1 MSTFFQHRAREVAFT
16 MKFKRQ
22 IKPYRAAAG
31 GWGSLEATTRFVFDS
46 KAALKNMR
54 NLMRMN
60 KARGFDCP
68 GCAWGDDNKSTF
80 SFCENGAKAVT
91 WEATR
96 RTVDPDFFAQH
107 SVSRLYAESD
117 YFLEY
122 QGRLTHPLSYNPDT
136 DHYEPVS
143 WEDAFTLI
151 AQHIHAMDH
160 PDQIELYTSGRASNE
175 ASWLYQLF
183 GRMLGTNNFPDCSNM
198 CHEASGTGLK
208 RSIGV
213 GKGTIRLDDFDSAD
227 AIFVFGQ
234 NPGTNHPRML
244 HSLRHAAEH
253 GANIVTFNTLRERGL
268 ERFADPQNPLEV
280 ITPMAGKISS
290 SYYQPRLGGDMA
302 AVRGMVKAL
311 LEEHRRQSVP
321 DGGGI
326 FDTQFIRE
334 HTHGVDAY
342 LAMVDATGWEAIT
355 AGSGLSEEELR
366 QAAAIYQHSERVICT
381 WAMGITQHK
390 HSVDTVREIANLQL
404 LFGQLGKKGAGLC
417 PVRGHSNVQGNRTM
431 GIDEKPG
438 APFLDALGK
447 HFGFEPP
454 RRAGHNTVEAIEA
467 MLRDEIRV
475 LITLGGN
482 LAAAAPD
489 SPRTEEA
496 LQRCGLTVHI
506 STKLN
511 RTHLVPG
518 YENSLILPTLGR
530 TERDMQRT
538 GSQFITVEDS
548 FSMVHASEG
557 IGIPLSEHQ
566 RSETAIVAGIANA
579 VLGREK
585 ADWQSMADDYSIIRD
600 HIAAT
605 LPGFDDF
612 NQKCEQPGGFYLGN
626 AAARHVFGTPSGKAE
641 FSAAPLPETLFPQLG
656 NATVPFV
663 LQTLRSHDQYNTT
676 IYGLDD
682 RYRGVYGQRRVVFIH
697 PDDMAEQGMHEG
709 DKVDIETLWNDGI
722 TRQVGGFVLI
732 PYNIPRGNLAA
743 YYPETNPLVP
753 LSSFGD
759 DSGTPT
765 SKSIPVKLSL
775 TRQQPSLRIV

>member
-1 MSTFFQHRAREVAFT
+1 

-31 GWGSLEATTRFVFDS
+31 GWGSLEATTRFVLDS

-96 RTVDPDFFAQH
+96 RMVDTDFFAKH
-107 SVSRLYAESD
+107 SVTTLYTQSD

-122 QGRLTHPLSYNPDT
+122 QGRLTHPLRYNAET
-136 DHYEPVS
+136 DHYEPIS
-143 WEDAFTLI
+143 WDDAFALI
-151 AQHIHAMDH
+151 AQHIKAMDH
-160 PDQIELYTSGRASNE
+160 PNQMELYTSGRASNE

-183 GRMLGTNNFPDCSNM
+183 GRLMGTNNFPDCSNM

-213 GKGTIRLDDFDSAD
+213 GKGTIRLDDFDHAD

-244 HSLRHAAEH
+244 HSLRHAADH
-253 GANIVTFNTLRERGL
+253 GAKIVTFNTLRERGL
-268 ERFADPQNPLEV
+268 ERFADPQKPLEV
-280 ITPMAGKISS
+280 VTSKAGNISS
-290 SYYQPRLGGDMA
+290 SYYQPNLGGDMA
-302 AVRGMVKAL
+302 AVRGMVKSL
-311 LEEHRRQSVP
+311 LETHRARLEAGESGLFDQTFINAKTNGIEAYLDAVDNTSWMQIVAQS
-321 DGGGI
+321 GL
-326 FDTQFIRE
+326 TQAQIRE
-334 HTHGVDAY
+334 
-342 LAMVDATGWEAIT
+342 
-355 AGSGLSEEELR
+355 
-366 QAAAIYQHSERVICT
+366 AAAIYQSADRVICT

-390 HSVDTVREIANLQL
+390 HSVDTVREITNLQL

-431 GIDEKPG
+431 GIDEKP
-438 APFLDALGK
+438 AKAFLDALGN
-447 HFGFEPP
+447 HFNFEPP
-454 RRAGHNTVEAIEA
+454 RAAGHNTVEALNA
-467 MLRDEIRV
+467 MLRDEVKV
-475 LITLGGN
+475 LIALGGN

-496 LQRCGLTVHI
+496 MSRCGLTVHI

-511 RTHLVPG
+511 RSHLVPG
-518 YENSLILPTLGR
+518 HAGLILPTLGR
-530 TERDMQRT
+530 TERDLQAT
-538 GSQFITVEDS
+538 GNQFITVEDS

-557 IGIPLSEHQ
+557 IGIPLAETQ
-566 RSETAIVAGIANA
+566 RSETWIVAGIAQA
-579 VLGREK
+579 VLGDEKVKWREL
-585 ADWQSMADDYSIIRD
+585 AGDYNLIRE

-605 LPGFDDF
+605 IPGFADF
-612 NQKCEQPGGFYLGN
+612 NTRCDIPGGFYLGN
-626 AAARHVFGTPSGKAE
+626 AAAELRFNTPSQKAE
-641 FSAAPLPETLFPQLG
+641 FNASALPTSLFPNLDQE
-656 NATVPFV
+656 VPFT

-682 RYRGVYGQRRVVFIH
+682 RYRGVFGQREVVFIN
-697 PDDMAEQGMHEG
+697 PDDMADLGFTEG
-709 DKVDIETLWNDGI
+709 QNVDIETLWNDGI
-722 TRQVGGFVLI
+722 TRRVSGFKLV

-753 LSSFGD
+753 LNSFGD

-765 SKSIPVKLSL
+765 SKSVPVKLELSSAL
-775 TRQQPSLRIV
+775 ADQRIA

>member
-1 MSTFFQHRAREVAFT
+1 

-31 GWGSLEATTRFVFDS
+31 GWGSLEATTRFVLDS

-96 RTVDPDFFAQH
+96 RMVDTDFFAKH
-107 SVSRLYAESD
+107 SVTTLYTQSD

-122 QGRLTHPLSYNPDT
+122 QGRLTHPLRYNAET
-136 DHYEPVS
+136 DHYEPIS
-143 WEDAFTLI
+143 WDDAFALI
-151 AQHIHAMDH
+151 AQHIKAMDH
-160 PDQIELYTSGRASNE
+160 PDQMELYTSGRASNE

-183 GRMLGTNNFPDCSNM
+183 GRLMRTNNFPDCSNM

-213 GKGTIRLDDFDSAD
+213 GKGTIRLDDFDHAD

-244 HSLRHAAEH
+244 HSLRHAADH
-253 GANIVTFNTLRERGL
+253 GAKIVTFNTLRERGL
-268 ERFADPQNPLEV
+268 ERFADPQKPLEV
-280 ITPMAGKISS
+280 VTSKAGNISS
-290 SYYQPRLGGDMA
+290 SYYQPNLGGDMA
-302 AVRGMVKAL
+302 AVRGMVKSL
-311 LEEHRRQSVP
+311 LETHRARLAAGESGLFDQTFINAKTNGIEAYLDAVDNTSWMQIVAQS
-321 DGGGI
+321 GL
-326 FDTQFIRE
+326 TQAQIRE
-334 HTHGVDAY
+334 
-342 LAMVDATGWEAIT
+342 
-355 AGSGLSEEELR
+355 
-366 QAAAIYQHSERVICT
+366 AAAIYQSADRVICT

-390 HSVDTVREIANLQL
+390 HSVDTVREITNLQL

-431 GIDEKPG
+431 GIDEKP
-438 APFLDALGK
+438 AKAFLDALGN
-447 HFGFEPP
+447 HFNFEPP
-454 RRAGHNTVEAIEA
+454 RAAGHNTVEALNA
-467 MLRDEIRV
+467 MLRDEVKV
-475 LITLGGN
+475 LIALGGN

-496 LQRCGLTVHI
+496 MSRCGLTVHI

-511 RTHLVPG
+511 RSHLVPG
-518 YENSLILPTLGR
+518 HEGLILPTLGR
-530 TERDMQRT
+530 TERDLQAT
-538 GSQFITVEDS
+538 GNQFITVEDS

-557 IGIPLSEHQ
+557 IGIPLAETQ
-566 RSETAIVAGIANA
+566 RSETWIVASIAEA
-579 VLGREK
+579 VLGDEKVKWREL
-585 ADWQSMADDYSIIRD
+585 AGDYNLIRE

-605 LPGFDDF
+605 IPGFADF
-612 NQKCEQPGGFYLGN
+612 NAKCDIPGGFYLGN
-626 AAARHVFGTPSGKAE
+626 AAAELRFNTPSQKAE
-641 FSAAPLPETLFPQLG
+641 FNASALPTSLFPNLDQD
-656 NATVPFV
+656 VPFT

-682 RYRGVYGQRRVVFIH
+682 RYRGVFGQREVVFIN
-697 PDDMAEQGMHEG
+697 PDDMADLGFTEG
-709 DKVDIETLWNDGI
+709 QNVDIETLWNDGI
-722 TRQVGGFVLI
+722 TRRVSGFKLV

-753 LSSFGD
+753 LNSFGD

-765 SKSIPVKLSL
+765 SKSVPVKLELSEAL
-775 TRQQPSLRIV
+775 ADQRIA

>member
-1 MSTFFQHRAREVAFT
+1 

-31 GWGSLEATTRFVFDS
+31 GWGSLEATTRFVLDS

-96 RTVDPDFFAQH
+96 RMVDTDFFAKH
-107 SVSRLYAESD
+107 SVTTLYTQSD

-122 QGRLTHPLSYNPDT
+122 QGRLTHPLRYNAET
-136 DHYEPVS
+136 DHYEPIS
-143 WEDAFTLI
+143 WDDAFALI
-151 AQHIHAMDH
+151 AQHIKAMAH
-160 PDQIELYTSGRASNE
+160 PDQMELYTSGRASNE

-183 GRMLGTNNFPDCSNM
+183 GRLMGTNNFPDCSNM

-213 GKGTIRLDDFDSAD
+213 GKGTIRLDDFDHAD

-244 HSLRHAAEH
+244 HSLRHAADH
-253 GANIVTFNTLRERGL
+253 GAKIVTFNTLRERGL
-268 ERFADPQNPLEV
+268 ERFADPQKPLEV
-280 ITPMAGKISS
+280 VTSKAGNISS
-290 SYYQPRLGGDMA
+290 SYYQPNLGGDMA
-302 AVRGMVKAL
+302 AVRGMVKSL
-311 LEEHRRQSVP
+311 LETHRARLAAGESGLFDQTFINAKTNGIEAYLEAVDNTSWMQIVAQS
-321 DGGGI
+321 GL
-326 FDTQFIRE
+326 TQAQIRE
-334 HTHGVDAY
+334 
-342 LAMVDATGWEAIT
+342 
-355 AGSGLSEEELR
+355 
-366 QAAAIYQHSERVICT
+366 AAAIYQSADRVICT

-390 HSVDTVREIANLQL
+390 HSVDTVREITNLQL

-431 GIDEKPG
+431 GIDEKP
-438 APFLDALGK
+438 AKAFLDALGN
-447 HFGFEPP
+447 HFNFEPP
-454 RRAGHNTVEAIEA
+454 RAPGHNTVEALNA
-467 MLRDEIRV
+467 MLRDEVKV
-475 LITLGGN
+475 LIALGGN

-496 LQRCGLTVHI
+496 MSRCGLTVHI

-511 RTHLVPG
+511 RSHLVPG
-518 YENSLILPTLGR
+518 HEGLILPTLGR
-530 TERDMQRT
+530 TERDLQAT
-538 GSQFITVEDS
+538 GNQFITVEDS

-557 IGIPLSEHQ
+557 IGIPLAETQ
-566 RSETAIVAGIANA
+566 RSETWIVAGIAEA
-579 VLGREK
+579 VLGDEKVKWREL
-585 ADWQSMADDYSIIRD
+585 AGDYNLIRE

-605 LPGFDDF
+605 IPGFADF
-612 NQKCEQPGGFYLGN
+612 NAKCDIPGGFYLGN
-626 AAARHVFGTPSGKAE
+626 AAAELRFNTPSQKAE
-641 FSAAPLPETLFPQLG
+641 FNASALPTSLFPNLDQD
-656 NATVPFV
+656 VPFT

-682 RYRGVYGQRRVVFIH
+682 RYRGVFGQREVVFIN
-697 PDDMAEQGMHEG
+697 PDDMADLGFTEG
-709 DKVDIETLWNDGI
+709 QNVDIETLWNDGI
-722 TRQVGGFVLI
+722 TRRVSGFKLV

-753 LSSFGD
+753 LNSFGD

-765 SKSIPVKLSL
+765 SKSVPVKLELSEAL
-775 TRQQPSLRIV
+775 ADQRIA

>member
-1 MSTFFQHRAREVAFT
+1 
-16 MKFKRQ
+16 MKFKTA

-46 KAALKNMR
+46 KQVLKNMR

-96 RTVDPDFFAQH
+96 RYVDAGFFASY
-107 SVSRLYAESD
+107 SVSALSQQSD

-122 QGRLTHPLSYNPDT
+122 QGRLTEPLRYNRET
-136 DHYEPVS
+136 DHYEPIS
-143 WEDAFTLI
+143 WDDAFKLI
-151 AQHIHAMDH
+151 ARHIKAMDNPH
-160 PDQIELYTSGRASNE
+160 QMELYTSGRASNE

-183 GRMLGTNNFPDCSNM
+183 GRMHGSNNFPDCSNM

-208 RSIGV
+208 ESIGV
-213 GKGTIRLDDFDSAD
+213 GKGTIRLDDFDHAD

-244 HSLRHAAEH
+244 HSLRHAADH
-253 GANIVTFNTLRERGL
+253 GAKIVTFNTLRERGL
-268 ERFADPQNPLEV
+268 ERFADPQKPLEV
-280 ITPMAGKISS
+280 VTSKAGTISS
-290 SYYQPRLGGDMA
+290 TYYQPNLGGDMA

-311 LEEHRRQSVP
+311 AETHAARRAKGEP
-321 DGGGI
+321 GL
-326 FDTQFIRE
+326 FDEAFIRT
-334 HTHGVDAY
+334 HTEGVEAW
-342 LAMVDATGWEAIT
+342 LEQVAATEWQQIT
-355 AGSGLSEEELR
+355 QQSGLSEQQLR
-366 QAAAIYQHSERVICT
+366 EAAAIYQSAERVICT

-390 HSVDTVREIANLQL
+390 HSVDTVREIVNLQL

-431 GIDEKPG
+431 GIDEKPS
-438 APFLDALGK
+438 AAFLDSLAR
-447 HFGFEPP
+447 HFNFEPP
-454 RRAGHNTVEAIEA
+454 REAGHNTVEALEA
-467 MLRDEIRV
+467 MLRDEVRV
-475 LITLGGN
+475 LIALGGN

-496 LQRCGLTVHI
+496 LRRCDLTVQI

-511 RTHLVPG
+511 RSHLCPG
-518 YENSLILPTLGR
+518 KKDALILPTLGR
-530 TERDMQRT
+530 TEQDIQAS
-538 GSQFITVEDS
+538 GPQFITVEDS

-557 IGIPLSEHQ
+557 VGKPVADTQ
-566 RSETAIVAGIANA
+566 RSETAIVAGIADA
-579 VLGREK
+579 VLGGEK
-585 ADWQSMADDYSIIRD
+585 VDWLALAADYNKIRD

-605 LPGFDDF
+605 IPGFSDF
-612 NQKCEQPGGFYLGN
+612 NARCDIKGGFYLGN
-626 AAARHVFGTPSGKAE
+626 AAAEFRFNTRNNKAQ
-641 FSAAPLPETLFPQLG
+641 FSAARLPDSLFPQLG
-656 NATVPFV
+656 EDVTVPFT

-682 RYRGVYGQRRVVFIH
+682 RYRGVYGQREVLFINAL
-697 PDDMAEQGMHEG
+697 DMASLGFAAG
-709 DKVDIETLWNDGI
+709 DDVDIETLWNDGI
-722 TRQVGGFVLI
+722 TRKVSGFRLV
-732 PYNIPRGNLAA
+732 PYNIPCGNLAA

-759 DSGTPT
+759 GSGTPT
-765 SKSIPVKLSL
+765 SKSIPVKITLSAVK
-775 TRQQPSLRIV
+775 SDLRIA

>member
-1 MSTFFQHRAREVAFT
+1 

-31 GWGSLEATTRFVFDS
+31 GWGSLEATTRFVLDS

-96 RTVDPDFFAQH
+96 RMVDTDFFAKH
-107 SVSRLYAESD
+107 SVTTLYTQSD

-122 QGRLTHPLSYNPDT
+122 QGRLTHPLRYNAET
-136 DHYEPVS
+136 DHYEPIS
-143 WEDAFTLI
+143 WDDAFALI
-151 AQHIHAMDH
+151 AQHIKAMDH
-160 PDQIELYTSGRASNE
+160 PDQMELYTSGRASNE

-183 GRMLGTNNFPDCSNM
+183 GRLMGTNNFPDCSNM

-213 GKGTIRLDDFDSAD
+213 GKGTIRLDDFDHAD

-244 HSLRHAAEH
+244 HSLRHAADH
-253 GANIVTFNTLRERGL
+253 GAKIVTFNTLRERGL
-268 ERFADPQNPLEV
+268 ERFADPQKPLEV
-280 ITPMAGKISS
+280 VTSKAGNISS
-290 SYYQPRLGGDMA
+290 SYYQPNLGGDMA
-302 AVRGMVKAL
+302 AVRGMVKSL
-311 LEEHRRQSVP
+311 LETHRARLAAGESGLFDQTFINAKTNGIEAYLDAVDNTSWMQIVAQS
-321 DGGGI
+321 GL
-326 FDTQFIRE
+326 TQAQIRE
-334 HTHGVDAY
+334 
-342 LAMVDATGWEAIT
+342 
-355 AGSGLSEEELR
+355 
-366 QAAAIYQHSERVICT
+366 AAAIYQSADRVICT

-390 HSVDTVREIANLQL
+390 HSVDTVREITNLQL

-431 GIDEKPG
+431 GIDEKP
-438 APFLDALGK
+438 AKAFLDALGN
-447 HFGFEPP
+447 HFNFEPP
-454 RRAGHNTVEAIEA
+454 RAAGHNTVEALNA
-467 MLRDEIRV
+467 MLRDEVKV
-475 LITLGGN
+475 LIALGGN

-496 LQRCGLTVHI
+496 MSRCGLTVHI

-511 RTHLVPG
+511 RSHLVPG
-518 YENSLILPTLGR
+518 HDGLILPTLGR
-530 TERDMQRT
+530 TERDLQAT
-538 GSQFITVEDS
+538 GNQFITVEDS

-557 IGIPLSEHQ
+557 IGIPLAETQ
-566 RSETAIVAGIANA
+566 RSETWIVAGIAEA
-579 VLGREK
+579 VLGDEKVKWREL
-585 ADWQSMADDYSIIRD
+585 AGDYNLIRE

-605 LPGFDDF
+605 IPGFADF
-612 NQKCEQPGGFYLGN
+612 NAKCDIPGGFYLGN
-626 AAARHVFGTPSGKAE
+626 AAAELRFNTSSQKAE
-641 FSAAPLPETLFPQLG
+641 FNASALPTSLFPNLDQD
-656 NATVPFV
+656 VPFT

-682 RYRGVYGQRRVVFIH
+682 RYRGVFGQREVVFIN
-697 PDDMAEQGMHEG
+697 PDDMADLGFTEG
-709 DKVDIETLWNDGI
+709 QNVDIETLWNDGI
-722 TRQVGGFVLI
+722 TRRVSGFKLV

-753 LSSFGD
+753 LNSFGD

-765 SKSIPVKLSL
+765 SKSVPVKLELSEAL
-775 TRQQPSLRIV
+775 ADQRIA

>member
-1 MSTFFQHRAREVAFT
+1 

-31 GWGSLEATTRFVFDS
+31 GWGSLEATTRFVLDS

-96 RTVDPDFFAQH
+96 RMVDTDFFAKH
-107 SVSRLYAESD
+107 SVTTLYTQSD

-122 QGRLTHPLSYNPDT
+122 QGRLTHPLRYNAET
-136 DHYEPVS
+136 DHYEPIN
-143 WEDAFTLI
+143 WDDAFALI
-151 AQHIHAMDH
+151 AQHIKAMDH
-160 PDQIELYTSGRASNE
+160 PDQMELYTSGRASNE

-183 GRMLGTNNFPDCSNM
+183 GRLMGTNNFPDCSNM

-213 GKGTIRLDDFDSAD
+213 GKGTIRLDDFDHAD

-244 HSLRHAAEH
+244 HSLRHAADH
-253 GANIVTFNTLRERGL
+253 GAKIVTFNTLRERGL
-268 ERFADPQNPLEV
+268 ERFADPQKPLEV
-280 ITPMAGKISS
+280 VTSKAGNISS
-290 SYYQPRLGGDMA
+290 SYYQPNLGGDMA
-302 AVRGMVKAL
+302 AVRGMVKSL
-311 LEEHRRQSVP
+311 LETHRARLAAGESGLFDQTFINAKTNGIEAYLDAVDNTSWMQIVAQS
-321 DGGGI
+321 GL
-326 FDTQFIRE
+326 TQAQIRE
-334 HTHGVDAY
+334 
-342 LAMVDATGWEAIT
+342 
-355 AGSGLSEEELR
+355 
-366 QAAAIYQHSERVICT
+366 AAAIYQSADRVICT

-390 HSVDTVREIANLQL
+390 HSVDTVREITNLQL

-431 GIDEKPG
+431 GIDEKP
-438 APFLDALGK
+438 AKAFLDALGN
-447 HFGFEPP
+447 HFNFEPP
-454 RRAGHNTVEAIEA
+454 RAAGHNTVEALNA
-467 MLRDEIRV
+467 MLRDEVKV
-475 LITLGGN
+475 LIALGGN

-496 LQRCGLTVHI
+496 MSRCGLTVHI

-511 RTHLVPG
+511 RSHLVPG
-518 YENSLILPTLGR
+518 HDGLILPTLGR
-530 TERDMQRT
+530 TERDLQAT
-538 GSQFITVEDS
+538 GNQFITVEDS

-557 IGIPLSEHQ
+557 IGIPLAETQ
-566 RSETAIVAGIANA
+566 RSETWIVAGIAEA
-579 VLGREK
+579 VLGDEKVKWRKLAGDYNLIRE
-585 ADWQSMADDYSIIRD
+585 

-605 LPGFDDF
+605 IPGFADF
-612 NQKCEQPGGFYLGN
+612 NAKCDIPGGFYLGN
-626 AAARHVFGTPSGKAE
+626 AAAELRFNTPSQKAE
-641 FSAAPLPETLFPQLG
+641 FNASALPTSLFPNLDQD
-656 NATVPFV
+656 VPFT

-682 RYRGVYGQRRVVFIH
+682 RYRGVFGQREVVFIN
-697 PDDMAEQGMHEG
+697 PDDMADLGFTEG
-709 DKVDIETLWNDGI
+709 QNVDIETLWNDGI
-722 TRQVGGFVLI
+722 TRRVSGFKLV

-753 LSSFGD
+753 LNSFGD

-765 SKSIPVKLSL
+765 SKSVPVKLELSEAL
-775 TRQQPSLRIV
+775 ADQRIA

>member
-1 MSTFFQHRAREVAFT
+1 
-16 MKFKRQ
+16 MKFKTA
-22 IKPYRAAAG
+22 IKPYQAAAG

-46 KAALKNMR
+46 KQVLKNMR

-60 KARGFDCP
+60 KAKGFDCP

-96 RTVDPDFFAQH
+96 RFIDASFFAQH
-107 SVSRLYAESD
+107 SVSALYKQSD

-122 QGRLTHPLSYNPDT
+122 QGRLTEPLRYNRET
-136 DHYEPVS
+136 DHYEPIS
-143 WEDAFTLI
+143 WDDAFALI
-151 AQHIHAMDH
+151 ARHIKAMDN
-160 PDQIELYTSGRASNE
+160 PDQMELYTSGRASNE

-183 GRMLGTNNFPDCSNM
+183 GRMNGSNNFPDCSNM

-213 GKGTIRLDDFDSAD
+213 GKGTIRLDDFDHAD

-244 HSLRHAAEH
+244 HSLRHAADH
-253 GANIVTFNTLRERGL
+253 GAKIVTFNTLRERGL
-268 ERFADPQNPLEV
+268 ERFADPQKPLEV
-280 ITPMAGKISS
+280 VTSKAGTISS
-290 SYYQPRLGGDMA
+290 TYYQPNLGGDMA

-311 LEEHRRQSVP
+311 AETHYARLAAGEP
-321 DGGGI
+321 GL
-326 FDTQFIRE
+326 FDEVFINAKTE
-334 HTHGVDAY
+334 GMEAY
-342 LAMVDATGWEAIT
+342 LAAVEATTWSHIVQQ
-355 AGSGLSEEELR
+355 SGLTEQQIRE
-366 QAAAIYQHSERVICT
+366 AAAIYQSAERVICT

-390 HSVDTVREIANLQL
+390 HSVDTVREIVNLQL

-431 GIDEKPG
+431 GIDEKPSQ
-438 APFLDALGK
+438 AFLDSLGK

-454 RRAGHNTVEAIEA
+454 REIGHNTVEALEA
-467 MLRDEIRV
+467 MLRDEIKV
-475 LITLGGN
+475 LIALGGN

-496 LQRCGLTVHI
+496 LRRCGLTVQI

-511 RTHLVPG
+511 RSHLCPG
-518 YENSLILPTLGR
+518 AVDALILPTLGR
-530 TERDMQRT
+530 TEQDIQAT
-538 GSQFITVEDS
+538 GPQFITVEDS

-557 IGIPLSEHQ
+557 VGKPIADTQ
-566 RSETAIVAGIANA
+566 RSETAIVAGIAHA
-579 VLGREK
+579 VLGSEK
-585 ADWQSMADDYSIIRD
+585 VDWLGLAADYNLIRD

-605 LPGFDDF
+605 IPGFTDF
-612 NQKCEQPGGFYLGN
+612 NAKCDIKGGFYLGN
-626 AAARHVFGTPSGKAE
+626 AAAEFRFNTLNNKAQ
-641 FSAAPLPETLFPQLG
+641 FSAAGLPASLFPQLDVE
-656 NATVPFV
+656 VPFT

-682 RYRGVYGQRRVVFIH
+682 RYRGVYGQREVLFIH
-697 PDDMAEQGMHEG
+697 PEDMARLGFAAG

-722 TRQVGGFVLI
+722 VRKVSEFKLV
-732 PYNIPRGNLAA
+732 PYNIPKGNLAA

-759 DSGTPT
+759 GSGTPT
-765 SKSIPVKLSL
+765 SKSVPVKITLSEEK
-775 TRQQPSLRIV
+775 PGLRIA

>member
-1 MSTFFQHRAREVAFT
+1 

-31 GWGSLEATTRFVFDS
+31 GWGSLEATTRFVLDS

-96 RTVDPDFFAQH
+96 RMVDTDFFAKH
-107 SVSRLYAESD
+107 SVTTLYTQSD

-122 QGRLTHPLSYNPDT
+122 QGRLTHPLRYNAET
-136 DHYEPVS
+136 DHYEPIS
-143 WEDAFTLI
+143 WDDAFALI
-151 AQHIHAMDH
+151 AQHIKAMDH
-160 PDQIELYTSGRASNE
+160 PDQMELYTSGRASNE

-183 GRMLGTNNFPDCSNM
+183 GRLMGTNNFPDCSNM

-213 GKGTIRLDDFDSAD
+213 GKGTIRLDDFDHAD

-244 HSLRHAAEH
+244 HSLRHAADH
-253 GANIVTFNTLRERGL
+253 GAKIVTFNTLRERGL
-268 ERFADPQNPLEV
+268 ERFADPQKPLEV
-280 ITPMAGKISS
+280 VTSKAGNISS
-290 SYYQPRLGGDMA
+290 SYYQPNLGGDMA
-302 AVRGMVKAL
+302 AVRGMVKSL
-311 LEEHRRQSVP
+311 LETHRARLAAGESGLFDQTFINAKTNGIEAYLDAVDNTSWMQIVAQS
-321 DGGGI
+321 GL
-326 FDTQFIRE
+326 TQAQIRE
-334 HTHGVDAY
+334 
-342 LAMVDATGWEAIT
+342 
-355 AGSGLSEEELR
+355 
-366 QAAAIYQHSERVICT
+366 AAAIYQSADRVICT

-390 HSVDTVREIANLQL
+390 HSVDTVREITNLQL

-431 GIDEKPG
+431 GIDEKP
-438 APFLDALGK
+438 AKAFLDALGN
-447 HFGFEPP
+447 HFNFEPP
-454 RRAGHNTVEAIEA
+454 RAAGHNTVEALNA
-467 MLRDEIRV
+467 MLRDEVKV
-475 LITLGGN
+475 LIALGGN

-496 LQRCGLTVHI
+496 MSRCGLTVHI

-511 RTHLVPG
+511 RSHLVPG
-518 YENSLILPTLGR
+518 HEGLILPTLGR
-530 TERDMQRT
+530 TERDLQAT
-538 GSQFITVEDS
+538 GNQFITVEDS

-557 IGIPLSEHQ
+557 IGIPLAETQ
-566 RSETAIVAGIANA
+566 RSETWIVAGIAEA
-579 VLGREK
+579 VLGDEKVKWREL
-585 ADWQSMADDYSIIRD
+585 AGDYNLIRD

-605 LPGFDDF
+605 IPGFADF
-612 NQKCEQPGGFYLGN
+612 NAKCDIPGGFYLGN
-626 AAARHVFGTPSGKAE
+626 AAAELRFNTPSQKAE
-641 FSAAPLPETLFPQLG
+641 FNASALPTSLFPNLDQD
-656 NATVPFV
+656 VPFT

-682 RYRGVYGQRRVVFIH
+682 RYRGVFGQREVVFIN
-697 PDDMAEQGMHEG
+697 PDDMADLGFTEG
-709 DKVDIETLWNDGI
+709 QNVDIETLWNDGI
-722 TRQVGGFVLI
+722 TRRVSGFKLV

-753 LSSFGD
+753 LNSFGD

-765 SKSIPVKLSL
+765 SKSVPVKLELSEAL
-775 TRQQPSLRIV
+775 ADQRIA

>member
-1 MSTFFQHRAREVAFT
+1 

-31 GWGSLEATTRFVFDS
+31 GWGSLEATTRFVLDS

-96 RTVDPDFFAQH
+96 RMVDTDFFAKH
-107 SVSRLYAESD
+107 SVTTLYTQSD

-122 QGRLTHPLSYNPDT
+122 QGRLTHPLRYNAET
-136 DHYEPVS
+136 DHYEPIS
-143 WEDAFTLI
+143 WEDAFALI
-151 AQHIHAMDH
+151 AQHIKAMDH
-160 PDQIELYTSGRASNE
+160 PDQMELYTSGRASNE

-183 GRMLGTNNFPDCSNM
+183 GRLMGTNNFPDCSNM

-213 GKGTIRLDDFDSAD
+213 GKGTIRLDDFDHAD

-244 HSLRHAAEH
+244 HSLRHAADH
-253 GANIVTFNTLRERGL
+253 GAKIVTFNTLRERGL
-268 ERFADPQNPLEV
+268 ERFADPQKPLEV
-280 ITPMAGKISS
+280 VTSKAGNISS
-290 SYYQPRLGGDMA
+290 SYYQPNLGGDMA
-302 AVRGMVKAL
+302 AVRGMVKSL
-311 LEEHRRQSVP
+311 LETHRARLAAGESGLFDQTFINAKTNGIEAYLDAVDNTSWMQIVAQS
-321 DGGGI
+321 GL
-326 FDTQFIRE
+326 TQAQIRE
-334 HTHGVDAY
+334 
-342 LAMVDATGWEAIT
+342 
-355 AGSGLSEEELR
+355 
-366 QAAAIYQHSERVICT
+366 AAAIYQSADRVICT

-390 HSVDTVREIANLQL
+390 HSVDTVREITNLQL

-431 GIDEKPG
+431 GIDEKP
-438 APFLDALGK
+438 AKAFLDALGN
-447 HFGFEPP
+447 HFNFEPP
-454 RRAGHNTVEAIEA
+454 RAAGHNTVEALNA
-467 MLRDEIRV
+467 MLRDEVKV
-475 LITLGGN
+475 LIALGGN

-496 LQRCGLTVHI
+496 MSRCGLTVHI

-511 RTHLVPG
+511 RSHLVPG
-518 YENSLILPTLGR
+518 HDGLILPTLGR
-530 TERDMQRT
+530 TERDLQAT
-538 GSQFITVEDS
+538 GNQFITVEDS

-557 IGIPLSEHQ
+557 IGIPLAETQ
-566 RSETAIVAGIANA
+566 RSETWIVAGIAEA
-579 VLGREK
+579 VLGDEKVKWREL
-585 ADWQSMADDYSIIRD
+585 AGDYNLIRE

-605 LPGFDDF
+605 IPGFADF
-612 NQKCEQPGGFYLGN
+612 NAKCDIPGGFYLGN
-626 AAARHVFGTPSGKAE
+626 AAAELRFNTPSQKAE
-641 FSAAPLPETLFPQLG
+641 FNASALPTSLFPNLDQD
-656 NATVPFV
+656 VPFT

-682 RYRGVYGQRRVVFIH
+682 RYRGVFGQREVVFIN
-697 PDDMAEQGMHEG
+697 PDDMADLGFTEG
-709 DKVDIETLWNDGI
+709 QNVDIETLWNDGI
-722 TRQVGGFVLI
+722 TRRVSGFKLV

-753 LSSFGD
+753 LNSFGD

-765 SKSIPVKLSL
+765 SKSVPVKLELSEAL
-775 TRQQPSLRIV
+775 ADQRIA